1 MYILYKNIQREGSFY
16 MSKAAE
22 YTQPTMFTLLQCT
35 LSTYLQA
42 QARDSSLYNGMA
54 HHQVKRVT
62 EYI

>member
-1 MYILYKNIQREGSFY
+1 MEGSFY

-42 QARDSSLYNGMA
+42 EAPGGGLNSSMAR
-54 HHQVKRVT
+54 HQV
-62 EYI
+62 